1 METIDTEIVAG
12 NDIKLNKETAQKPV
26 VTHLPKSSAYL
37 LVSHGS
43 RDPRPQA
50 AVEQLATL
58 IYEKAQRSENAWVQ
72 AFQPVRRLGASP
84 MLETRNFTSLQEPLV
99 GTAVLELATQ
109 PLHEQIRQ
117 FGVRV
122 ASAKQNRVASIK
134 QNRAVASEYHSE
146 NPCIQVLPLFL
157 LPGVH
162 VMEDIPEEVAIA
174 QAAFGSKLKLDIRP
188 HLGAHLGLSRLLASQ
203 FASITADARILLA
216 HGSRRAGGNQSVETI
231 ARTLDAVPAYWSVPP
246 SLEDR
251 VKALVEAGK
260 EKIAI
265 LPYFLFAGGITDAI
279 AQTVERLSQQF
290 PSAKL
295 QMAEPIGA
303 SAELADLIWDLR
315 SQ

>member
-1 METIDTEIVAG
+1 M
-12 NDIKLNKETAQKPV
+12 NKETAQKLL
-26 VTHLPKSSAYL
+26 VTLLPKSSAYL

-58 IYEKAQRSENAWVQ
+58 IYEKVQSSDIAWVQ
-72 AFQPVRRLGASP
+72 ASQPVRRLAAPP
-84 MLETRNFTSLQEPLV
+84 MLETRNLASLQEPLV

-117 FGVRV
+117 FGDRV
-122 ASAKQNRVASIK
+122 ASLE
-134 QNRAVASEYHSE
+134 QNRAVASESY
-146 NPCIQVLPLFL
+146 CIQVLPLFL

-174 QAAFGSKLKLDIRP
+174 QAAFGSQLKIDIRP
-188 HLGAHLGLSRLLASQ
+188 HLGTHLGLSRLLASQ

-231 ARTLDAVPAYWSVPP
+231 ARTLEAVPAYWSVPP

-251 VKALVEAGK
+251 VKAFVEAGK
-260 EKIAI
+260 EEIAI

>member
-12 NDIKLNKETAQKPV
+12 NDIKLNKETAQKLL
-26 VTHLPKSSAYL
+26 VTLLPKSSAYL

-58 IYEKAQRSENAWVQ
+58 IYEKVQSSDIAWVQ
-72 AFQPVRRLGASP
+72 ASQPVRRLAAPP
-84 MLETRNFTSLQEPLV
+84 MLETRFASLQEPLV

-117 FGVRV
+117 FGDRV
-122 ASAKQNRVASIK
+122 ASLE
-134 QNRAVASEYHSE
+134 QNRAVASEYQSE
-146 NPCIQVLPLFL
+146 KPCIQVLPLFL

-174 QAAFGSKLKLDIRP
+174 QAAFGSQLKIDIRP
-188 HLGAHLGLSRLLASQ
+188 HLGTHLGLSRLLASQ

-231 ARTLDAVPAYWSVPP
+231 ARTLEAVPAYWSVPP

-251 VKALVEAGK
+251 VKAFVEAGK
-260 EKIAI
+260 EEIAI

>member
-1 METIDTEIVAG
+1 MGTIDTEIVAG
-12 NDIKLNKETAQKPV
+12 NDIKLNKETAQKLL
-26 VTHLPKSSAYL
+26 VTLLPKPSAYL

-58 IYEKAQRSENAWVQ
+58 IYEKVQRSDIAWVQ
-72 AFQPVRRLGASP
+72 ASQPVRRLAAPP
-84 MLETRNFTSLQEPLV
+84 MLETRNLASLQEPLV

-117 FGVRV
+117 FGDRV
-122 ASAKQNRVASIK
+122 ASLK
-134 QNRAVASEYHSE
+134 QNRAVASESY
-146 NPCIQVLPLFL
+146 CIQVLPLFL

-174 QAAFGSKLKLDIRP
+174 QAAFGSQLKIDIRP
-188 HLGAHLGLSRLLASQ
+188 HLGTHLGLSRLLASQ

-231 ARTLDAVPAYWSVPP
+231 ARTLEAVPAYWSLPP

-251 VKALVEAGK
+251 VKAFVEAGK
-260 EKIAI
+260 EEIAI

>member
-1 METIDTEIVAG
+1 M
-12 NDIKLNKETAQKPV
+12 
-26 VTHLPKSSAYL
+26 PKSSAYL

-50 AVEQLATL
+50 AVEQLAAL
-58 IYEKAQRSENAWVQ
+58 IYEKAQRSEIAWVQ
-72 AFQPVRRLGASP
+72 ASQPVRRLGASP

-122 ASAKQNRVASIK
+122 ASAKQNR
-134 QNRAVASEYHSE
+134 AVASEYQSE
-146 NPCIQVLPLFL
+146 SPCIQVMPLFL

-174 QAAFGSKLKLDIRP
+174 QVAFGSKFKLDIRP
-188 HLGAHLGLSRLLASQ
+188 HLGTHLGLSRLLASQ

-279 AQTVERLSQQF
+279 ARTVERLSQQF

>member
-1 METIDTEIVAG
+1 M
-12 NDIKLNKETAQKPV
+12 
-26 VTHLPKSSAYL
+26 PKSSAYL

-58 IYEKAQRSENAWVQ
+58 IYEKVRRSDIAWVQ
-72 AFQPVRRLGASP
+72 ASQPVRRLAAPP
-84 MLETRNFTSLQEPLV
+84 MLETRNFAFLQEPLV

-117 FGVRV
+117 FGDRV
-122 ASAKQNRVASIK
+122 ASVK
-134 QNRAVASEYHSE
+134 QNRAVASEYH
-146 NPCIQVLPLFL
+146 CIQVLPLFL

-174 QAAFGSKLKLDIRP
+174 QAAFGSKLKLDICP
-188 HLGAHLGLSRLLASQ
+188 HLGTHLGLSRLLASQ

-216 HGSRRAGGNQSVETI
+216 HGSRRSGGNQPVETI
-231 ARTLDAVPAYWSVPP
+231 ARTLEAVPAYWSVPP

-251 VKALVEAGK
+251 VKAFVEAGK